1 MNREA
6 RPRVLAPLPADGP
19 VPVIGTAGTGSPL
32 ADGLDAVRASFA
44 PIAAFFNESRWRNR
58 LGDPG
63 VCDFAFGNPQEM
75 PLPGF
80 VGALQAKVTP
90 QNKEWFAYKGNETF
104 AREVVSASLRGSTG
118 LPFEPEDIALT
129 NGGFGAIELM
139 MKLLANPDEEILY
152 SVPSWFCYAPMAH
165 LHGLRPVAVPM
176 RSGFALDLERLLAA
190 ITERTRI
197 VVVNSPHNPSGSIA
211 AADEL
216 AELGARLEEINAGRH
231 RPVWVLSDE
240 AYREIV
246 YSDGR
251 FEPPLRHIRR
261 SAICYSYGKRL
272 LTPGQRV
279 GYFAVNPAAP
289 ERQAVRDS
297 VFLAQMATGWN
308 FPSALMQYALADL
321 EKLVIDLG
329 ALERRR
335 DRLCDGLEAAGY
347 RVTRPKGAFYVL
359 VEAVGDE
366 AAFCERLAAA
376 DVFVMPGSLCGIPGH
391 FRVSLTASD
400 QMVEWALPKFTEVL
414 AATEGAARPTSAT
427 H

>member
-1 MNREA
+1 
-6 RPRVLAPLPADGP
+6 
-19 VPVIGTAGTGSPL
+19 L
-32 ADGLDAVRASFA
+32 ADSLDAVRGSFG
-44 PIAAFFNESRWRNR
+44 PVAAFFNDSRWRDR
-58 LGDPG
+58 LGQPG

-80 VGALQAKVTP
+80 VEALKAKVPP
-90 QNKEWFAYKGNETF
+90 QNKEWFAYKGNEGF
-104 AREVVSASLRGSTG
+104 AREVVSASLRASMD

-139 MKLLANPDEEILY
+139 MKLLANSGEEIVY
-152 SVPSWFCYAPMAH
+152 SVPSWFCYAPMGH

-176 RSGFALDLERLLAA
+176 RSSFALDIDALLGA
-190 ITERTRI
+190 ITDSTRI
-197 VVVNSPHNPSGSIA
+197 LVVNSPHNPSGSIA
-211 AADEL
+211 TAEEL
-216 AELGARLEEINAGRH
+216 AALGARLEDINARRS

-246 YSDGR
+246 YSDGK

-289 ERQAVRDS
+289 ERQAIRDS

-321 EKLVIDLG
+321 EKLVIDIN

-335 DRLCDGLEAAGY
+335 DMLCEGLESAGY
-347 RVTRPKGAFYVL
+347 RITRPKGAFYVL
-359 VEAVGDE
+359 VATLGDE
-366 AAFCERLAAA
+366 AAFCQRLSAA

-400 QMVEWALPKFTEVL
+400 QMVEWALPKFAEVL
-414 AATEGAARPTSAT
+414 AAAGAEVQGCNPHRQPEEAR
-427 H
+427 

>member
-1 MNREA
+1 M
-6 RPRVLAPLPADGP
+6 APGWRRSTQ
-19 VPVIGTAGTGSPL
+19 GGS
-32 ADGLDAVRASFA
+32 GL
-44 PIAAFFNESRWRNR
+44 I
-58 LGDPG
+58 
-63 VCDFAFGNPQEM
+63 
-75 PLPGF
+75 
-80 VGALQAKVTP
+80 
-90 QNKEWFAYKGNETF
+90 
-104 AREVVSASLRGSTG
+104 
-118 LPFEPEDIALT
+118 
-129 NGGFGAIELM
+129 
-139 MKLLANPDEEILY
+139 
-152 SVPSWFCYAPMAH
+152 
-165 LHGLRPVAVPM
+165 
-176 RSGFALDLERLLAA
+176 
-190 ITERTRI
+190 
-197 VVVNSPHNPSGSIA
+197 
-211 AADEL
+211 
-216 AELGARLEEINAGRH
+216 
-231 RPVWVLSDE
+231 WVLSDE

-400 QMVEWALPKFTEVL
+400 QMVEWALPKFAEVL
-414 AATEGAARPTSAT
+414 AATKAPPAGHPLPISLGPAPPLGSTQARSLTRELSS
-427 H
+427 